1 MNYFSNTPVGRF
13 RFIAFVEGISYLF
26 LLLVAMPIKYM
37 YHEPAVVT
45 YAGWVHGALF
55 MLYIT
60 TLISANAS
68 ERWGFKK
75 SFLNFLAAFVP
86 FATFVM
92 ERRLHR
98 EEKLKLEAQ

>member
-1 MNYFSNTPVGRF
+1 M
-13 RFIAFVEGISYLF
+13 
-26 LLLVAMPIKYM
+26 
-37 YHEPAVVT
+37 PAVVT
-45 YAGWVHGALF
+45 YTGWVHGALF

-68 ERWGFKK
+68 EGWGFKR
-75 SFLNFLAAFVP
+75 SMLNFLAAFVP

-98 EEKLKLEAQ
+98 QEKLKLEAQ